1 MTFGVGLLTYGI
13 MKTAEWGWT
22 SSATLLTLGGA
33 LLLLVLF
40 VIDCLRSDNPFI
52 DPSLLRIRLFTGAA
66 LVGTPFSVAF
76 GAMLLSIALW
86 LQDGWGWS
94 GLKAGLAIA
103 PGPLLVP
110 LTSIFV
116 AGRLIAR
123 LGAATVVAVGVVSF
137 AAGLA
142 WWASMLRLEPG
153 VLGAVTGMIFTGIGV
168 GLTVPTLMGA
178 GTAMLP
184 ASSFAPGSGIL
195 NMFRQ
200 TASALGVATFVAV
213 LGAPATPL
221 AKLAAYER
229 AWWLMVA
236 ITLVSLLALPLL
248 RSRSAQQSAGSSART
263 SL

>member
-1 MTFGVGLLTYGI
+1 V
-13 MKTAEWGWT
+13 
-22 SSATLLTLGGA
+22 LTLGAA
-33 LLLLVLF
+33 LLLLLLF
-40 VIDCLRSDNPFI
+40 VVDCLRSDNPFI
-52 DPSLLRIRLFTGAA
+52 DPALLRIRTFTGAA
-66 LVGTPFSVAF
+66 LIGTPFSVAF

-103 PGPLLVP
+103 PGPALVP

-123 LGAATVVAVGVVSF
+123 LGAAPVVAVGVVSF

-142 WWASMLRLEPG
+142 WWAWMMRLEPS

-168 GLTVPTLMGA
+168 GLTVPTLMGV
-178 GTAMLP
+178 GTANLP
-184 ASSFAPGSGIL
+184 ASAFATGSGIL

-200 TASALGVATFVAV
+200 TANALGVAIFVAI

-229 AWWLMVA
+229 AWWLMAA
-236 ITLVSLLALPLL
+236 ITLVGLLALPLL
-248 RSRSAQQSAGSSART
+248 SSKSAQRTAGKSA
-263 SL
+263 